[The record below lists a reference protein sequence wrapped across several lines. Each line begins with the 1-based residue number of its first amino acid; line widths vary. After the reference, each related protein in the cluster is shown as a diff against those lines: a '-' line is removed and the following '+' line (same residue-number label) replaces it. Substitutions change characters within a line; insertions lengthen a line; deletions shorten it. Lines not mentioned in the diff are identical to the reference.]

1 MGYCF
6 YFRFFENNY
15 ANLALGH
22 LLPPL
27 QQYNMNAQILQ
38 AIIKLLAIIARV
50 DGVSEK
56 EKQLIQKFL
65 NENLND
71 TAVPTYLKLFDQYS
85 ETPGIGQEEVV
96 RICAQINQELSIKQK
111 TVILL
116 RLTELVLSDHS
127 LSEGEEEFMQLICRS
142 FNIHEGKYE
151 AIKEFMMADSFREV
165 NSPHLLLIDGD
176 ERRPDTEIKHLYK
189 PNLRSQIA
197 VLHLTGIEM
206 YFVRI
211 ADAYVYEDLFLNGDI
226 MREDHLYLLSNGGV
240 IRGDKLEPIYYSEII
255 NCFLKGN
262 DATRISFEAC
272 DISYYFKNGKRGLRH
287 VNIAEESGTLIAL
300 MGASGAGKSTLLNA
314 LNGTVRPQKG
324 QVLINGIDIYESSE
338 QIQGVIGYVPQDDLL
353 IEDLSV
359 YQNLYYAAKLCF
371 GKATEGEL
379 NQLVLQ
385 TLNSLG
391 LYEIKDLK
399 VGNALE
405 KTISGGQR
413 KRLNI
418 GLELLREPSIMFVD
432 EPTSGLS
439 SRDSENILDLL
450 RELTLS
456 GKLIFVVIHQPSSDL
471 FKMFDKLI
479 ILDSGGYQ
487 IYYGNP
493 VEAVVY
499 FKQLANQVTKE
510 EGACSACGNVNPEQ
524 IFSIIENKVVDEFGN
539 MTTVRRTSP
548 EKWYQAFLENIK
560 LPNVKRVA
568 EQPANTLDVPS
579 RLKQWVIFMTRDI
592 KAKFNNNQ
600 YLAINL
606 LEAPAL
612 AIILSFIV
620 RYYHVDQEEGYL
632 FGENVNIPSYLFISI
647 IIALFMGLTISAEE
661 IIRDAKI
668 LKRERFLDLSK
679 HSYLL
684 SKMFILFSFSAVQTL
699 CYTVIGNWIVGVVD
713 MEMSFTH
720 WLVLF
725 SASCF
730 ANMLGL
736 NISSSFNSVVTI
748 YILIPIL
755 LIPQLILGG
764 IVVKFDEINPNF
776 AGQGKVPMIGEFM
789 ASRWAFEAL
798 AVSQFKENKYEE
810 YFYDIEK
817 RLYSAEYKKTYYI
830 PELVNYLEICHN
842 LAQEGKSRTKDYE
855 KKLAILRTE
864 IAIEQAQNPSVKMP
878 DIAMLAS
885 DKFGENSVVAFKAY
899 LDEVKKGYVKAYNQ
913 ATSEKD
919 AIIYEKTKTEELRQK
934 FIGLQ
939 KQHQNETVKTMVTAT
954 NIEKRIMEYDGRLV
968 QKIYPVFVNPVPS
981 NRLDF
986 RSHFFAPKKQL
997 MGYYF
1002 STLYFNVAAIWL
1014 MSIFL
1019 YFALY
1024 YGWLRKLIE
1033 IELWSPNRQ
1042 MKK

>member
-1 MGYCF
+1 
-6 YFRFFENNY
+6 
-15 ANLALGH
+15 
-22 LLPPL
+22 
-27 QQYNMNAQILQ
+27 MNAQILQ
-38 AIIKLLAIIARV
+38 AIIKLLAIIAQV

-65 NENLND
+65 NDNLND
-71 TAVPTYLKLFDQYS
+71 TAVPAYLKLFDEVS
-85 ETPGIGQEEVV
+85 SMNNVGKEEVV
-96 RICAQINQELSIKQK
+96 KICAQINQELSIKQK

-127 LSEGEEEFMQLICRS
+127 LSEGEEEFMQLICKS

-151 AIKEFMMADSFREV
+151 AIKEFMMADSFRLSS
-165 NSPHLLLIDGD
+165 SPHILLIDGD
-176 ERRPDTEIKHLYK
+176 AQKPNTGIKHLYK

-206 YFVRI
+206 YFIRI
-211 ADAYVYEDLFLNGDI
+211 ADSYVYEDLFLNGDI

-240 IRGDKLEPIYYSEII
+240 VRSDKIEPIYYSEII

-287 VNIAEESGTLIAL
+287 INIAEESGTLIAL

-324 QVLINGIDIYESSE
+324 EVLINGIDIYENSDE
-338 QIQGVIGYVPQDDLL
+338 IQGVIGYVPQDDLL

-471 FKMFDKLI
+471 FKMFDKLV

-524 IFSIIENKVVDEFGN
+524 IFNIIENKVVDEFGN
-539 MTTVRRTSP
+539 MTTLRRTSA
-548 EKWYQAFLENIK
+548 EKWYQSFLEGIK
-560 LPNVKRVA
+560 LPTVERVH
-568 EQPANTLDVPS
+568 EQPANTLDVPN
-579 RLKQWVIFMTRDI
+579 RIKQWAIFVMRDVR
-592 KAKFNNNQ
+592 AKLNNNQ

-612 AIILSFIV
+612 ALILSFIV
-620 RYYHVDQEEGYL
+620 RYYRPDQADGYL
-632 FGENVNIPSYLFISI
+632 FGENVNIPSYIFISI

-668 LKRERFLDLSK
+668 LKRERFLNLSK
-679 HSYLL
+679 HSYFL
-684 SKMFILFSFSAVQTL
+684 SKMAILFTFSAIQTL
-699 CYTVIGNWIVGVVD
+699 SYALIGNWIVGIHD
-713 MEMSFTH
+713 TEMVLTH

-725 SASCF
+725 SSSCF

-736 NISSSFNSVVTI
+736 NISASFNSVVTI
-748 YILIPIL
+748 YILIPVL

-764 IVVKFDEINPNF
+764 IVVKFDEVNPNF
-776 AGQGKVPMIGEFM
+776 SGQGKVPIVGELM

-798 AVSQFKENKYEE
+798 AVSQFKENKFEE
-810 YFYDIEK
+810 DFYAIDK
-817 RLYSAEYKKTYYI
+817 RLYAAEYKKSYYI

-842 LAQEGKSRTKDYE
+842 LIEDGKRKDEIYLQ
-855 KKLAILRTE
+855 KLEVLRTE
-864 IAIEQAQNPSVKMP
+864 LLHEQPNNPNIKMP
-878 DIAMLAS
+878 DIALLS
-885 DKFGENSVVAFKAY
+885 SETFGEKTVVVFKAY
-899 LDEVKKGYVKAYNQ
+899 LDEIKKVYVKAYNQ
-913 ATSEKD
+913 ATSERD
-919 AIIYEKTKTEELRQK
+919 ALIYEKTKTDELRTQFVENQK
-934 FIGLQ
+934 
-939 KQHQNETVKTMVTAT
+939 KHQNETVKTMVTAN
-954 NIEKRIMEYDGRLV
+954 NIEKRIVEYDGRLV
-968 QKIYPVFVNPVPS
+968 QKIYPVFVEPADVS
-981 NRLDF
+981 HLLDF
-986 RSHFFAPKKQL
+986 RSHFFAPTKYIF
-997 MGYYF
+997 GYYVP
-1002 STLYFNVAAIWL
+1002 TLYFNVAAIWL
-1014 MSIFL
+1014 MSVFL
-1019 YFALY
+1019 YVALY
-1024 YGWLRKLIE
+1024 FGLLRKLIE
-1033 IELWSPNRQ
+1033 IELFRGKSQRR
-1042 MKK
+1042 